1 MGEEGEDGKSWLEM
15 LYRNPRLWMLINS
28 LAGRGEGGRGDM
40 KKWEITGG
48 GEGEGV
54 KCVTPVTFCS
64 VLLHHYCYPDAFA

>member
-48 GEGEGV
+48 GGGGGEV
-54 KCVTPVTFCS
+54 CDSRDF
-64 VLLHHYCYPDAFA
+64 LLCAPAPLLLS

>member
-1 MGEEGEDGKSWLEM
+1 
-15 LYRNPRLWMLINS
+15 
-28 LAGRGEGGRGDM
+28 M